1 VDDWKKKRRSTAYGV
16 SSIVDVIIGRQ
27 TLLWCDHRNNLT
39 AEKIIKNKNKKE
51 SRKEEGKVTI
61 VVSLLLL
68 LSPVLLQ

>member
-27 TLLWCDHRNNLT
+27 TLLWCDRRNNLT

>member
-39 AEKIIKNKNKKE
+39 AEKIIKNKKQKRIKKKKKE
-51 SRKEEGKVTI
+51 K
-61 VVSLLLL
+61 
-68 LSPVLLQ
+68 